1 MKALTISVL
10 ATAAILMTLMVR
22 PLKALAMESHCI
34 SSDTIHAVRHY
45 MPGWGGES
53 AIIITDRETYI
64 AGEHVW
70 YALNIT
76 GNATNTNWHSIAG
89 YAEILNCRSMPVAQ
103 SRILLDDSGRGSGM
117 LPLPDTISSGD
128 YLVRGYTH
136 AMIPYGPDKYFVKMI
151 RVFNPYGSGDTYNRI
166 ITGEPVA
173 GPALMLLAEGGIA
186 IPGSVC
192 RVLAKV
198 TGADGAGMS
207 ARIVISGPDGIPC
220 DTITTDFTGLGSA
233 LMTLPV
239 TGKLTAVAIIDSVRM
254 EAEIS
259 PQELFNHALS
269 VERNHTGGV
278 SFRVHP
284 PTGTARA
291 ETGPLHLAA
300 ADQSGIIFY
309 RQLVPSA
316 KEMVIDLTSDE
327 QGEGIGQALLYD
339 SRGNLLSSV
348 LFLAGDNNSPFPATD
363 PVSFLSGEDS
373 ITVTLPGWASYA
385 VLSAACAEEDAPDIR
400 ARSMLE
406 PWLTASVINDPFL
419 KPFLTGKASLSD
431 DLLMIVSQP
440 SPVSAGS
447 RETRVMAETKGLAV
461 AGTVLDLDTQQPA
474 PEMILFINIPGKDC
488 FLQYARSDNS
498 GKFTFIIPPGTG
510 TGEIV
515 VYPQDTS
522 ANIVLKIASPFSQEY
537 HLLHQQGTD
546 TRQAADKTALRMSIN
561 SQVMR
566 IYELSDADTVPRY
579 QAAPGRGHFY
589 GSTGLHL
596 VLSDYIMLPDME
608 ELFFELIPGVNLV
621 KNRNNYEFRIS
632 DPKTG
637 KEIRESPLIF
647 IDGTY
652 NTDPDVVAGLSPEQT
667 EYIDVIPQRY
677 RSGALLLPPV
687 ISIITKKG
695 DFRFQKLP
703 RSALRIKYPF
713 ADAALSFRPFEGDSS
728 GRIPVYCNTLLWS
741 AFPADGDIK
750 KFRVP
755 VPDYDS
761 KVRFTLTVF
770 GDSRLP
776 ASWSFLKDPER
787 N

>member
-1 MKALTISVL
+1 MKASTISVL
-10 ATAAILMTLMVR
+10 ATAAVLMTFMVR
-22 PLKALAMESHCI
+22 PLKATTMESCC
-34 SSDTIHAVRHY
+34 SRNDTIDAVRQY
-45 MPGWGGES
+45 MPGLGGES

-70 YALNIT
+70 FALNIT

-103 SRILLDDSGRGSGM
+103 SRILLDDAGRGSGM

-128 YLVRGYTH
+128 YLVRGYTQ
-136 AMIPYGPDKYFVKMI
+136 AMIPYGPEKYFVKII
-151 RVFNPYGSGDTYNRI
+151 RVFNPYSNGDTYNRI
-166 ITGEPVA
+166 ISGEPVA
-173 GPALMLLAEGGIA
+173 GPALLLLSESGIA

-192 RVLAKV
+192 RVLAKA
-198 TGADGAGMS
+198 TGADGAGRS
-207 ARIVISGPDGIPC
+207 ARIVFSGPDGIPF
-220 DTITTDFTGLGSA
+220 DTITTDFTGLGTA
-233 LMTLPV
+233 LMTLPF
-239 TGKLTAVAIIDSVRM
+239 TGKLTAVAVIDSVRVE
-254 EAEIS
+254 EAIS
-259 PQELFNHALS
+259 PQELFNHALT
-269 VERNHTGGV
+269 VERNQSGGV
-278 SFRVHP
+278 SFRVQP
-284 PTGTARA
+284 PTGTGRA
-291 ETGPLHLAA
+291 ETRSLHLAA

-316 KEMVIDLTSDE
+316 KEMIIDLPSDE
-327 QGEGIGQALLYD
+327 QGEGIRQALLYD

-348 LFLAGDNNSPFPATD
+348 LFLGTDKNRPFSVTD
-363 PVSFLSGEDS
+363 PVSFVPGEDS

-400 ARSMLE
+400 VRSMLE
-406 PWLTASVINDPFL
+406 PWLTASLMNDPFL
-419 KPFLTGKASLSD
+419 KPFLTGKAPLSD
-431 DLLMIVSQP
+431 ELLMILGQAY
-440 SPVSAGS
+440 PVPDGS
-447 RETRVMAETKGLAV
+447 RDTRVMAETRGLAV
-461 AGTVLDLDTQQPA
+461 AGTVLDLNTQQPA
-474 PEMILFINIPGKDC
+474 PGMILFINIPGKEC

-515 VYPQDTS
+515 VHPQDTS

-537 HLLHQQGTD
+537 HSLHQRSTD
-546 TRQAADKTALRMSIN
+546 TRQAADEAALRMSIN

-566 IYELSDADTVPRY
+566 IYELSDSDTVPRY
-579 QAAPGRGHFY
+579 QAARGRGHFY

-621 KNRNNYEFRIS
+621 KNRNKYEFRIS

-652 NTDPDVVAGLSPEQT
+652 NTDPDVVAGLSPERT
-667 EYIDVIPQRY
+667 EYIDVILKRY

-695 DFRFQKLP
+695 DFRLQKLP

-713 ADAALSFRPFEGDSS
+713 ADVALSFRPFEGDSS
-728 GRIPVYCNTLLWS
+728 GRIPVYGNTLLWS
-741 AFPADGDIK
+741 TYPADGDIK

-770 GDSRLP
+770 GDGRLP
-776 ASWSFLKDPER
+776 ASCSFLKDPGS